1 MQWLRVNKSLIDNLS
16 AFTLSQ
22 NEISDAFIVWT
33 TMESRTKCLIRHG
46 REESARDGARERES
60 TESVCEGSW
69 AHCYKTFLQSNL
81 EILVIS

>member
-1 MQWLRVNKSLIDNLS
+1 
-16 AFTLSQ
+16 
-22 NEISDAFIVWT
+22 
-33 TMESRTKCLIRHG
+33 MESRTKCLIRHG

-69 AHCYKTFLQSNL
+69 AHCYKTFLQPNL